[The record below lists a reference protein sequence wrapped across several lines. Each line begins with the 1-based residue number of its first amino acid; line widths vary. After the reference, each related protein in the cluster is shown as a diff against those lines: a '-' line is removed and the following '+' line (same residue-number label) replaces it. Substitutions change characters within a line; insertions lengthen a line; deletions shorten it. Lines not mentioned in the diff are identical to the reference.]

1 MLNTASLLMI
11 DQKFLTTPV
20 HPEFDGEERT
30 TFLNAIVKH
39 QAKVT
44 EVGVEEEKILKDRGA
59 SDEGKRTRLATLG
72 NAQLSNFEFVQRLI
86 EKAQEAKSALLTRML
101 DPITA
106 KPKGDATVIF
116 LREQELRRSIPKE
129 DANTFYLRALETD
142 DLETVRA
149 ISDAPGPSWVSPDI
163 RRRGEDAY
171 MKRTNL
177 KAYARL
183 QAVGQL
189 LDHLNALAESTRKW
203 LEGLGADAQKVGAT
217 LKGAS

>member
-11 DQKFLTTPV
+11 DEKFIKNPV

-44 EVGVEEEKILKDRGA
+44 EVGVEEEKILKDRGK
-59 SDEGKRTRLATLG
+59 SDDGKRTALAALGTARL
-72 NAQLSNFEFVQRLI
+72 SDFEFMQRLI
-86 EKAQEAKSALLTRML
+86 ENAQEAKAALLTRML

-106 KPKGDATVIF
+106 KPKGDATVVF
-116 LREQELRRSIPKE
+116 LREQELRRTISKE
-129 DANTFYLRALETD
+129 EGNMTYLRALEAD

-149 ISDAPGPSWVSPDI
+149 ISDAPGLPWVSEDT

-171 MKRTNL
+171 MQRTNS

-183 QAVGQL
+183 QAVGHL
-189 LDHLNALAESTRKW
+189 LDHLNVLTESTRQW
-203 LEGLGADAQKVGAT
+203 FIGLGADAKKVGAV
-217 LKGAS
+217 LKGA